1 MFNKLNEGT
10 EFEFYFLFSLPPPS
24 VELLM
29 KFFSYIYM
37 LMLRTKN
44 FLFEKIGS
52 NIIDHAGHMV
62 FKIYSSF
69 FSDWV
74 CQSLCQKRVF
84 FGLRQKD
91 FFFLYQIL
99 AVIPYFV
106 FLIWAMTFLYSCFIL
121 SEISN
126 YLSFSWI
133 VCFIISAFPI
143 LSLLFSVLCHSL
155 LRQSPLYSCHKLDLL
170 LLSRLLQS
178 CHPRIS
184 LYRSAGLVS
193 LFLGFFCLYSLFK

>member
-1 MFNKLNEGT
+1 
-10 EFEFYFLFSLPPPS
+10 
-24 VELLM
+24 
-29 KFFSYIYM
+29 M
-37 LMLRTKN
+37 LAIWYSR
-44 FLFEKIGS
+44 FI
-52 NIIDHAGHMV
+52 V
-62 FKIYSSF
+62 F
-69 FSDWV
+69 
-74 CQSLCQKRVF
+74 F
-84 FGLRQKD
+84 FGLSLSVPVPKENV
-91 FFFLYQIL
+91 FWIETKGFIFLHQIL

-143 LSLLFSVLCHSL
+143 LSLLFSVLCRSL
-155 LRQSPLYSCHKLDLL
+155 LRQSPLYSCHQLNLL

-193 LFLGFFCLYSLFK
+193 LFLGFFRLYSLFK